1 MRKFLLCLAL
11 AGCVSGVPGTPVPQA
26 ARLSAQVLT
35 LTLSDG
41 TICRANWV
49 QAPVG
54 RMDTCGPGYGYAVRV
69 IDNPNILRQI
79 WTELTTALGADGA
92 VAPLAEVVI
101 EGPAGTRRVFSS
113 PPPVEMG
120 D

>member
-1 MRKFLLCLAL
+1 MRQIVLCLL
-11 AGCVSGVPGTPVPQA
+11 LGGCVSAPFGNPVPQA
-26 ARLSAQVLT
+26 ARLSSEVLT

-41 TICRANWV
+41 TACRANWA

-54 RMDTCGPGYGYAVRV
+54 RMERCGPGYGYAVRV

-79 WTELTTALGADGA
+79 WTQVTAALGADG
-92 VAPLAEVVI
+92 VVPPLAEVVI
-101 EGPAGTRRVFSS
+101 TDPAGVDMVFAS
-113 PPPVEMG
+113 PPPAG

>member
-1 MRKFLLCLAL
+1 MRKFLLFLAL
-11 AGCVSGVPGTPVPQA
+11 GGCVAGVPGNPVPQA

-41 TICRANWV
+41 TVCRADWA

-54 RMDTCGPGYGYAVRV
+54 RMDSCGPGYGYAVRV

-79 WTELTTALGADGA
+79 WTGLTTALGAEGA
-92 VAPLAEVVI
+92 VAPMAEVVI
-101 EGPAGTRRVFSS
+101 TDPAGIDRVFVS
-113 PPPVEMG
+113 PPPVR